1 MYTNTVTY
9 SQTTAETA
17 LMKTEN
23 QVRATSAASLSE
35 MNTVQGM
42 LGKGSVEVLRDTGC
56 SGVIMKKI
64 Y

>member
-9 SQTTAETA
+9 SQATAETA

-23 QVRATSAASLSE
+23 QVRVSSTVSLSE

-42 LGKGSVEVLRDTGC
+42 LGKEKFCEIPDVRVLL
-56 SGVIMKKI
+56 
-64 Y
+64 